1 MADPGSRVVP
11 ALQDA
16 ALTALAAWLSYTTSS
31 LVGLQEGYWAAISS
45 IIVMQSEFRLTEI
58 SGHDRFIGTAVG
70 ALIALPCALYGQD
83 HSWIFALAVGL
94 TIFICQLA
102 KVTGA
107 ARLAGVTVAVIVLIP
122 HTESI
127 WRVALFRFLE
137 VSWGIAIAL
146 ALALFAQWIKKRIL
160 AN

>member
-1 MADPGSRVVP
+1 MVAPGSRVVA

-31 LVGLQEGYWAAISS
+31 LIGLQEGYWAAISS

-70 ALIALPCALYGQD
+70 ALIALPCALYGQNR
-83 HSWIFALAVGL
+83 SWIFALAVAL
-94 TIFICQLA
+94 TVFICQLM
-102 KVTGA
+102 KVSGA

-122 HTESI
+122 HTDSI

-146 ALALFAQWIKKRIL
+146 ALALFAEWIKKRIL